1 MESIILFNNLK
12 DMCKNLVLG
21 FVAVLLTSF
30 NLMAKTNKTETP
42 VYNIQVKVKGLGAK
56 DTCYLAYYY
65 GDKQYVKDTAVADA
79 KGQMTFTGK
88 EKLDGGIY
96 LVVLPSKKYFEVLV
110 TEQQFALETDT
121 SDFVKNMT
129 VKNSNENKVF
139 YDFLK
144 FIAQKSTSVDSLR
157 KIKTT
162 NIIDSLAKQRKLQEI
177 DKSVMGKRASI
188 IEGSPTMFVA
198 KLFKASQEIVV
209 PDAPVLANGK
219 KDSTFQ
225 YRYYKAHY
233 FDNIDFSDD
242 KMLRTPVFHQRVDN
256 YIKKM
261 VVQVPDSVNKDIDV
275 IIKKARANHE
285 VFKYCVWYLNY
296 TYETSN
302 IMGMDAI
309 FVHMAEKYYLTKDVD
324 WIDSTT
330 RTKFKERYETL
341 KPLLIG
347 KAAPHTYLADTT
359 NKLYDVYNVAAKYTI
374 MFFYDPGCGHCQKDT
389 PKLLEFYNKH
399 KKDGV
404 KIYAACIEREEAPW
418 RKFIKD
424 YKTQEFIN
432 VWDKFTYTDF
442 RKSWDIYST
451 PVVYILDG
459 NKKFI
464 AKRIGV
470 DQLEDFFEKGILKK

>member
-1 MESIILFNNLK
+1 MSKKI
-12 DMCKNLVLG
+12 VLG
-21 FVAVLLTSF
+21 LLALLCASF
-30 NLMAKTNKTETP
+30 SLMAKTTKSEP
-42 VYNIQVKVKGLGAK
+42 QAYNIQVKVKGLGVK

-65 GDKQYVKDTAVADA
+65 SDKQYIKDTAIADA
-79 KGQMTFTGK
+79 KGQMAFTGT
-88 EKLDGGIY
+88 EKLEGGIY

-110 TEQQFALETDT
+110 TEQNFSLETDT
-121 SDFVKNMT
+121 TDFVKNMV

-139 YDFLK
+139 YDFLQ
-144 FIAQKSTSVDSLR
+144 FIAKKSTTVDSL
-157 KIKTT
+157 KKHKTT
-162 NIIDSLAKQRKLQEI
+162 NVTDSLSRQKQLQDI
-177 DKSVMGKRASI
+177 DKEVMAKRNSI
-188 IEGSPTMFVA
+188 IEGHPTMFVA
-198 KLFKASQEIVV
+198 KLFKSSQEIVV
-209 PDAPVLANGK
+209 PDAPMLPNGK

-233 FDNIDFSDD
+233 FDNIDFSDE
-242 KMLRTPVFHQRVDN
+242 KMLRTPVFQQRVDN

-261 VVQVPDSVNKDIDV
+261 VVQVPDSINKEIDV

-302 IMGMDAI
+302 LMGMDAI
-309 FVHMAEKYYLTKDVD
+309 FVHMAQKYYLTKDVD
-324 WIDSTT
+324 WIDSSS
-330 RTKFKERYETL
+330 RVKFKERYETL

-347 KAAPHTYLADTT
+347 KPSPHTHLADTT
-359 NKLYDVYNVAAKYTI
+359 NKLLDVYNVTAKYTI

-399 KKDGV
+399 KKDGIKV
-404 KIYAACIEREEAPW
+404 YAACIEREEAPW

-424 YKTQEFIN
+424 YKTQEFVN

-451 PVVYILDG
+451 PVVYILDKD
-459 NKKFI
+459 KKII

-470 DQLEDFFEKGILKK
+470 DQLEDFFEKVVLKK